1 MAKFKPKTPK
11 KKNTPLVAPTPL
23 RKAKSKRFSIAS
35 AGLAI
40 RKGLKKLVKPKVGP
54 LTGVEILPHGSDLVV
69 RKRAT
74 PAKSGGLKATSA
86 ADPKSPKARKS
97 PADELKSYRT
107 ELTRALTNVTKSLD
121 LSELPD
127 GEDEANGADCIRL
140 PSRVFNKYSVQLRLN
155 KAKQMERVVQKAVKI
170 KQELDDDSVII
181 LEETLDAD
189 VVVIEADAARMEA
202 NDKAEGTTAKTPPP
216 PLAVD
221 NQQAGPSGMNALAAA
236 LNPTP
241 SFTPEQQELQVD
253 RSNQMRSI
261 MGLPP
266 HQSAARPPFGQPPA
280 FFPPR
285 PTVPFGSLFS
295 GQRAN
300 AAVMSAAAGY
310 GAPGGEVRFQ
320 AARTQTTSN
329 GTTVTK
335 TTERTQIAVK
345 LPSKWE
351 PRPLRRSMYTLGQEL
366 PPGEDPDAYVR
377 ICSYNILCET
387 TRQTCEHLYE
397 TEEQQTYGVWEHRFP
412 LLVKELQEL
421 QADIFGL
428 QEVQADHVPA
438 FDLIFKEHE
447 YTTHYLQRTGDR
459 VDGCLVAFRRQ
470 RFEQLDYVEIRYRQG
485 SSQYDNDN
493 VGQLLVLKDR
503 VTDAVFCLTNTHILF
518 NMKRGDQKLAQLV
531 LLSAHVE
538 QATRKWRDAP
548 QFKGVLMIGDFN
560 MEPRSPLYNFVRYG
574 TLRWIGC
581 KRQRLAFQ
589 DQRPFS
595 RVEAFRMDFAVD
607 PETCKFV
614 DEPSNETVHTFRREL
629 FRFRTAYM
637 HYKNRQQ
644 TVPEISTFHQTAD
657 SPDFIFYSAVPTA
670 KGMVEG
676 GIQLRRRLSLPSRQD
691 LEQSCGRLPNR
702 FCGSDHLPIMAD
714 FAFV

>member
-1 MAKFKPKTPK
+1 MAKFKQKTPK
-11 KKNTPLVAPTPL
+11 KKNVPLVTPTPL
-23 RKAKSKRFSIAS
+23 RKAKAKRFSIAS
-35 AGLAI
+35 AAGAI
-40 RKGLKKLVKPKVGP
+40 RKKLVKLVKPKVGP

-74 PAKSGGLKATSA
+74 PAKSGGS
-86 ADPKSPKARKS
+86 KSPKARKS
-97 PADELKSYRT
+97 PADELNSYRT

-127 GEDEANGADCIRL
+127 WEDEAEAADCIRL

-155 KAKQMERVVQKAVKI
+155 KAKRMERNVQKAVKI
-170 KQELDDDSVII
+170 KQELDDDSVIV

-189 VVVIEADAARMEA
+189 VVVIEADARMEA
-202 NDKAEGTTAKTPPP
+202 NDKAEGTTAKTSPP

-221 NQQAGPSGMNALAAA
+221 NQQAGPSGMNALTAAS
-236 LNPTP
+236 NPTP
-241 SFTPEQQELQVD
+241 SFTHEQQQLQID

-261 MGLPP
+261 MGLRP
-266 HQSAARPPFGQPPA
+266 HPTANGQPQKPPA

-285 PTVPFGSLFS
+285 PAVPFGSLFS
-295 GQRAN
+295 GNLAN
-300 AAVMSAAAGY
+300 AAGMSAAAGY
-310 GAPGGEVRFQ
+310 GAPGGGEVRFQ

-335 TTERTQIAVK
+335 TTETTQIAVK

-366 PPGEDPDAYVR
+366 PSGEDPAAYVR

-397 TEEQQTYGVWEHRFP
+397 TQEQQTYGVWEHRFP
-412 LLVKELQEL
+412 LLVKELKEL

-428 QEVQADHVPA
+428 QEVQADHVQA

-447 YTTHYLQRTGDR
+447 YTTHYVQRTGDR

-503 VTDAVFCLTNTHILF
+503 VTDAVFCLTNTHIVF

-548 QFKGVLMIGDFN
+548 QFKGVVMIGDFN

-581 KRQRLAFQ
+581 KRRRLAFQ
-589 DQRPFS
+589 DQRSFS
-595 RVEAFRMDFAVD
+595 RAEPFRMDFAVD
-607 PETCKFV
+607 PETCQFV
-614 DEPSNETVHTFRREL
+614 DEPSNETVHTFRREQ

-637 HYKNRQQ
+637 HYKDRQQ

-657 SPDFIFYSAVPTA
+657 SPDFIFYTGVPTA
-670 KGMVEG
+670 KGMIEG
-676 GIQLRRRLSLPSRQD
+676 AIQLRRRLTLPSEQE
-691 LEQSCGRLPNR
+691 LEQTCGRLPNR